1 MPIARWVFGALLLLM
16 ALGQFL
22 SPSEFIDAI
31 GSYRLAGDAGSRVLA
46 WFLLLLQALA
56 GAGLLWGS
64 PRLRPVAGWAG
75 LAVALAWSALAVQA
89 FARGLSIPNCGCFG
103 RFLAQELSWWVL
115 VQDAYFVVLALLALR
130 SAGRDRVPQ
139 SEPAHMFTPDVNS
152 KA

>member
-1 MPIARWVFGALLLLM
+1 MPIARWVFAALLLSM
-16 ALGQFL
+16 VLGQSL
-22 SPSEFIDAI
+22 SLPEFVNAI
-31 GSYRLAGDAGSRVLA
+31 GSYRVAGEAGSGVLA
-46 WFLLLLQALA
+46 WVLLLLQAIA

-75 LAVALAWSALAVQA
+75 LVAALAWSALAVQA

-115 VQDAYFVVLALLALR
+115 LQDAYFVVLALLALR
-130 SAGRDRVPQ
+130 SARCDRLPQ
-139 SEPAHMFTPDVNS
+139 SVPVHMSNPDGDS

>member
-1 MPIARWVFGALLLLM
+1 MPVARWVFAGLLLSM
-16 ALGQFL
+16 ALGQSL
-22 SPSEFIDAI
+22 SLPESVDAI
-31 GSYRLAGDAGSRVLA
+31 GSYRVTGEAGSSLLA

-56 GAGLLWGS
+56 GAGLLWSS
-64 PRLRPVAGWAG
+64 PRLRPVAGWVG
-75 LAVALAWSALAVQA
+75 LTVALAWSALAVQA

-130 SAGRDRVPQ
+130 SARRGRIPKSVPVHI
-139 SEPAHMFTPDVNS
+139 SNPDASS

>member
-1 MPIARWVFGALLLLM
+1 MPIARWVFAVLLLSM
-16 ALGQFL
+16 ALGQSL
-22 SPSEFIDAI
+22 SLPEFVNAV
-31 GSYRLAGDAGSRVLA
+31 GSYRVAGEAGSSVLA
-46 WFLLLLQALA
+46 WVLLLLQALA

-89 FARGLSIPNCGCFG
+89 FARGISIPNCGCFG

-115 VQDAYFVVLALLALR
+115 LQDAYFVVLAVLALR
-130 SAGRDRVPQ
+130 SARRDRIPQ
-139 SEPAHMFTPDVNS
+139 SVPVHMSNPDADS